1 MRTEKSNISKDSHDH
16 HKKDKSEHHIKEE
29 NHRKEDNFMKNGF
42 NFGAQDEKLDAKI
55 DLNKKPKVVNKK
67 KGAHRLSAF
76 DTIKIEKKL

>member
-42 NFGAQDEKLDAKI
+42 NFG
-55 DLNKKPKVVNKK
+55 V
-67 KGAHRLSAF
+67 
-76 DTIKIEKKL
+76 